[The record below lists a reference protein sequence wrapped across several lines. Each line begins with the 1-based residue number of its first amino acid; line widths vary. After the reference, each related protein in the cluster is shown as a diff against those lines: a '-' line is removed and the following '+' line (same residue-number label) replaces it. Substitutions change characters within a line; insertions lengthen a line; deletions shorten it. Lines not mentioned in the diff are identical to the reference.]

1 MPALRRGAASRTELQ
16 ERKDCMRTIRNIRL
30 TPEQAPEFVRAAAGC
45 NFDIDIAGSHRTRC
59 TVDAKSILGVM
70 GLDFKDTLVVSYNG
84 HSDSFEKR
92 LREFAA
98 AY

>member
-1 MPALRRGAASRTELQ
+1 MPALRRGAASCTELQ

-45 NFDIDIAGSHRTRC
+45 NFDVDIAGRHRTRC

-70 GLDFKDTLVVSYNG
+70 GLDFKDTLVVSYSG
-84 HSDSFEKR
+84 HSDAFEKR

>member
-1 MPALRRGAASRTELQ
+1 MRRGTDLRTELH

-45 NFDIDIAGSHRTRC
+45 NFDVDIAGSHRTRC

-70 GLDFKDTLVVSYNG
+70 GLDFKDTLVVSYSG
-84 HSDSFEKR
+84 HSDAFEKR
-92 LREFAA
+92 LGEFAA
-98 AY
+98 AF